1 MIRYISSCFLA
12 SDSSFATSL
21 FTPDM
26 NPLTESWTKQ
36 HQAYD
41 FSVQASY
48 MSCLWAFL
56 NEKSALSCD
65 LIQWK
70 NCWATR
76 VARPLFSIFGYCH
89 YWLCWA
95 CTSAWWIWLETLC
108 VKIFQQNQ
116 RIKEIACL
124 NQQVLGDGCNSQIT
138 ETKLKEQSVF
148 GNQLICFS
156 NTILMLE
163 TLHLWPTNH
172 PWAFMFSLY

>member
-1 MIRYISSCFLA
+1 MSLGIHALLSLTSSMFQYLVMTEFSGYSSIYVASCSPITWFFSSAQGPFFPKKMSQNFFILPSTCIFFRMIRYISSCFLA

-56 NEKSALSCD
+56 NEKSALSCY

-70 NCWATR
+70 NCRATT

-89 YWLCWA
+89 YWLCGA
-95 CTSAWWIWLETLC
+95 CTPA
-108 VKIFQQNQ
+108 
-116 RIKEIACL
+116 
-124 NQQVLGDGCNSQIT
+124 
-138 ETKLKEQSVF
+138 
-148 GNQLICFS
+148 
-156 NTILMLE
+156 
-163 TLHLWPTNH
+163 
-172 PWAFMFSLY
+172 